1 MIIDFQWN
9 TTKYDKHEGA
19 DVEKLPSNYY
29 IAHGQR
35 TLKTQAFGLCVVN
48 LFFVTLSSTYVISW
62 L

>member
-29 IAHGQR
+29 IAHVQR
-35 TLKTQAFGLCVVN
+35 TLKTQTFGLCVVN
-48 LFFVTLSSTYVISW
+48 LFFVT
-62 L
+62 